1 STSGALTGYY
11 VDSLILPENE
21 ETRFSSGSALIPHAR
36 PSVIPTDH
44 TELGPCTFPS
54 KQPVYGGA
62 GWGHI
67 QTHFSSGVPLVYQPH
82 THPPVVGDYVQSWL
96 LDSPCG
102 LPLTEPP
109 VVHNNYHS
117 KPDTHRTNYDGA
129 QASSHGV
136 PSSVDFTNGGCP
148 AETETVSGQ
157 AAERDSEIDEKPVVD
172 PDNPVS
178 NWLHAS
184 SSRKKRCPYTKHQ
197 ILELEKEFLFN
208 TYLTRDRRYEVARL
222 LNLTERQVKIWFQN
236 RRMKRKK
243 FNKDGTK
250 DERE

>member
-1 STSGALTGYY
+1 MSTSGALTGYY
-11 VDSLILPENE
+11 VDALILPENE
-21 ETRFSSGSALIPHAR
+21 ETRYSSGSALIPHSR
-36 PSVIPTDH
+36 PHVLPTDH
-44 TELGPCTFPS
+44 TELGPCTFPA
-54 KQPVYGGA
+54 KQPVYGGS

-67 QTHFSSGVPLVYQPH
+67 PTHFSSGVPAVYQPH
-82 THPPVVGDYVQSWL
+82 TQPPVAGDYVQSWL
-96 LDSPCG
+96 LDSTCG

-109 VVHNNYHS
+109 AVHHNFNS
-117 KPDTHRTNYDGA
+117 KPDTHRTNYEGA
-129 QASSHGV
+129 QASSHAVHPPG
-136 PSSVDFTNGGCP
+136 DFVNGGCSTKP
-148 AETETVSGQ
+148 ETGRTVDG
-157 AAERDSEIDEKPVVD
+157 DGEIEEKPVAD

-236 RRMKRKK
+236 RRMKMKK
-243 FNKDGTK
+243 INKDVTK
-250 DERE
+250 DDPE